1 MPSSFDFLN
10 LQLTSLVVTKRIKI
24 CTITNENFIFLINS
38 FLKEE
43 KKCLWK
49 KERLFVF
56 FKFSRF
62 FFWHDESSK
71 IYSDPRKL
79 ANYVLYDFYVHR
91 PKDGVLI
98 LTIKRY
104 FISNFVL
111 ALLLNEFIG
120 FLWIKYYIWI
130 WLWITFSPK

>member
-1 MPSSFDFLN
+1 MSMEER
-10 LQLTSLVVTKRIKI
+10 TVV
-24 CTITNENFIFLINS
+24 CFFQ
-38 FLKEE
+38 
-43 KKCLWK
+43 
-49 KERLFVF
+49 VF
-56 FKFSRF
+56 KV

-120 FLWIKYYIWI
+120 FLWIKYYV
-130 WLWITFSPK
+130 